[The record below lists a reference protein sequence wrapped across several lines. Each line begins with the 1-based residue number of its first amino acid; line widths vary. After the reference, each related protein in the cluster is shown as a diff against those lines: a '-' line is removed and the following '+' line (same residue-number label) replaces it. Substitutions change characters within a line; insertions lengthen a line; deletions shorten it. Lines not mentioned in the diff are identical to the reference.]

1 MLGTCRALHLKP
13 EATTWAYPA
22 GLAAQHQPSTA
33 VRLLVLLLALQATF
47 TLLAL
52 ALRPYIS
59 AVLNGMEVVC
69 GCLDMVSIALTAA
82 AYVHTSGSNYTR
94 ADKDNDPHL
103 AVRCCGRL
111 QLCFGD
117 AAEVPCTVTQP
128 TAPG

>member
-1 MLGTCRALHLKP
+1 M
-13 EATTWAYPA
+13 
-22 GLAAQHQPSTA
+22 
-33 VRLLVLLLALQATF
+33 RLLVLLLALQATF

-52 ALRPYIS
+52 TLRPYIS

-69 GCLDMVSIALTAA
+69 GCLDIVSIALTAA
-82 AYVHTSGSNYTR
+82 AYVHTSGSHHTR

-111 QLCFGD
+111 QLCVWD
-117 AAEVPCTVTQP
+117 AAELPCTAVQP